1 MINFQ
6 NLQILQKFKEYLA
19 EKNETIAG
27 EEEKYDT
34 DSANIYSQYSGEF
47 RNFIQETFGSKYDSI
62 FTEGFQASGLQ
73 DIKYVNG
80 SFQNTN
86 DQINSSEIELFTE
99 ILNEL
104 TQTEGFMD
112 TIDTNFDG
120 QVSDEE
126 YNGLLT
132 NLSDT
137 EGKINSDKFLSFV
150 SNSIATAQK
159 TNEFFSDQKN
169 IEMFDVDKDGVL
181 SDAEKINSKCFLSS
195 LTGDNNGLG
204 EDDFELFTQMFDGD
218 GDGVLSN
225 AESKT
230 LKKCIEILGKD
241 EANKDNPLGVLK
253 NYINTL
259 YQNPAYT
266 KDNLIE
272 FIKGLDGNGEDL
284 TAEDVLKLSEY
295 AAMGIMPNEI
305 LEADD
310 ELSAQT
316 SPAGSGA
323 NAPFNPAIKEMTV
336 DNMSIE
342 ELEAELQN
350 AKEATKTALADFEAT
365 LEQENAELAKKLE
378 EVNKN
383 ITDTQNEITETQ
395 TTITEKEASLSDA
408 KTQVSSLDGQISS
421 LEGQL
426 STCEDESEKSSIRAK
441 IAELK
446 GQKEQ
451 LENETIPQLNEQI
464 AQAKEKLEELN
475 AKLEEYNTQLTE
487 VQNEISA
494 LAQTN
499 PTIAAKQEAYNQAL
513 QYESTV
519 QQKLELRKADA
530 ARAENVD
537 MPSLDERSEDYS
549 GNEEY
554 DFTNMPLT
562 YNLNGKEFHCVGS
575 TSYTV
580 NGKEYKIDSIE
591 QLQRLFANGGLAN
604 IGQYGTMQ
612 CHNYSNVFADFM
624 LGSIDSRIVE
634 AIFEE
639 NYNPAY
645 GDQDTAGL
653 MGSQGEYNKRDFAQ
667 CKAKNRDE
675 ERAIIEN
682 ELQNG
687 RPVLVSVPGKSGTH
701 WVTAIGISDDGDIL
715 IWDSYDGGVEVL
727 GKSSN
732 TDTNSLGRNMA
743 TANGIMVYCKGYS
756 FQYATAKHIDYWE
769 YIRNPNYDPLV
780 EGIK

>member
-62 FTEGFQASGLQ
+62 FTEGFQASDLQ

-86 DQINSSEIELFTE
+86 EQANNSEIELFTE

-181 SDAEKINSKCFLSS
+181 SDAEKINSKSFLSS

-204 EDDFELFTQMFDGD
+204 EDDFELFTQMFDSD

-241 EANKDNPLGVLK
+241 ETNKDNPLGVLK

-350 AKEATKTALADFEAT
+350 AKEATKTALADYH
-365 LEQENAELAKKLE
+365 
-378 EVNKN
+378 
-383 ITDTQNEITETQ
+383 
-395 TTITEKEASLSDA
+395 
-408 KTQVSSLDGQISS
+408 
-421 LEGQL
+421 
-426 STCEDESEKSSIRAK
+426 R
-441 IAELK
+441 
-446 GQKEQ
+446 
-451 LENETIPQLNEQI
+451 
-464 AQAKEKLEELN
+464 
-475 AKLEEYNTQLTE
+475 NT
-487 VQNEISA
+487 N
-494 LAQTN
+494 N
-499 PTIAAKQEAYNQAL
+499 NN
-513 QYESTV
+513 
-519 QQKLELRKADA
+519 RK
-530 ARAENVD
+530 
-537 MPSLDERSEDYS
+537 RSKP
-549 GNEEY
+549 
-554 DFTNMPLT
+554 F
-562 YNLNGKEFHCVGS
+562 
-575 TSYTV
+575 
-580 NGKEYKIDSIE
+580 
-591 QLQRLFANGGLAN
+591 
-604 IGQYGTMQ
+604 
-612 CHNYSNVFADFM
+612 
-624 LGSIDSRIVE
+624 
-634 AIFEE
+634 
-639 NYNPAY
+639 
-645 GDQDTAGL
+645 
-653 MGSQGEYNKRDFAQ
+653 
-667 CKAKNRDE
+667 
-675 ERAIIEN
+675 
-682 ELQNG
+682 
-687 RPVLVSVPGKSGTH
+687 
-701 WVTAIGISDDGDIL
+701 
-715 IWDSYDGGVEVL
+715 
-727 GKSSN
+727 
-732 TDTNSLGRNMA
+732 
-743 TANGIMVYCKGYS
+743 
-756 FQYATAKHIDYWE
+756 
-769 YIRNPNYDPLV
+769 
-780 EGIK
+780 